1 MTGHISLKFG
11 VDIILLTGSYD
22 HFTVFARWRQQRK
35 NGRVTL
41 AMLHISSLCIM
52 LGKLY
57 FNSFKNLSSLLITML
72 T

>member
-41 AMLHISSLCIM
+41 AMLHH
-52 LGKLY
+52 
-57 FNSFKNLSSLLITML
+57 F
-72 T
+72 